1 MAAQTKPGMRPGMG
15 GRGKPKPE
23 MQRVKTVWITQ
34 KTKPFKSMYQVGQQI
49 GEPGQFGKA
58 YRCRRRKDSKIFAV
72 KCISKA
78 RFYRLDRSA
87 ARRQAFL
94 VAMQGEIDI
103 MRRLKHKYIVSMEE
117 CFEDK
122 HTLYIVME
130 ECKGGEL
137 FDRIRAK
144 QRYKEAEAAPVI
156 RMVLE
161 ALFYMHEY
169 HRVVH
174 CDLKPD
180 NILFV
185 NKAADSPIK
194 MIDFGMSKVL
204 PRLRSLRE
212 LCGTPYYTAP
222 EIIKGDY
229 AHGCDVWS
237 TGVIMFVMLFGFPP
251 FYVDPAKYYGQNEA
265 QAIYRLIQKG
275 FTPKVQR
282 GYGPWFPKKM
292 PVSAEARDLLSKMM
306 DSDTASRLT
315 AKEALQHPW
324 ILHGG
329 KPAKADDKGKKSVF
343 SKKAKTPEP
352 QANDDQKG
360 DDVNL
365 GVGYQFANFAT
376 SSQFKHAITALFR
389 DKYEKL
395 RPAHFENLKKLF
407 AAMDTDNNGTLDYEE
422 FKAGMLKSK
431 DLNLGEADIKK
442 MFEAMDVAKL
452 GEIDFS
458 ALVNAAVHDYLIAS
472 DQRLYEAFRDLDD
485 DEDGKIKTSELK
497 EKLRKMDVYGKADEL
512 ISIID
517 SVDLDKDG
525 TIDYEEFLRA
535 LHPDFN
541 ETPKWFWEGSNMANK
556 GKAEE
561 VKDDK

>member
-1 MAAQTKPGMRPGMG
+1 MATAKRPGMAAASGRPGMG
-15 GRGKPKPE
+15 GKGKKPKPE
-23 MQRVKTVWITQ
+23 MQRLKTVWITQ
-34 KTKPFKSMYQVGQQI
+34 KTKPFKTAYQVGQQI

-144 QRYKEAEAAPVI
+144 QRYKEHEAAPVV

-185 NKAADSPIK
+185 DKAEDSPIK

-275 FTPKVQR
+275 FTPEVKR

-306 DSDTASRLT
+306 DSDTARRFS

-324 ILHGG
+324 ILNGG
-329 KPAKADDKGKKSVF
+329 KPAKDAKKGKK
-343 SKKAKTPEP
+343 KAASPEP
-352 QANDDQKG
+352 AASG
-360 DDVNL
+360 DDHKDDGAQVAL
-365 GVGYQFANFAT
+365 EVGYQFANFAT

-395 RPAHFENLKKLF
+395 RPAHFDNLKKLF
-407 AAMDTDNNGTLDYEE
+407 ASMDSDGNGTLDYEE
-422 FKAGMLKSK
+422 FKQGMLRSK
-431 DLNLGEADIKK
+431 DLNLGEEDIKK
-442 MFEAMDVAKL
+442 MFEEMDVGKL
-452 GEIDFS
+452 GEINFE

-497 EKLRKMDVYGKADEL
+497 AKIRKMDVYGKADEL
-512 ISIID
+512 IQIID

-541 ETPKWFWEGSNMANK
+541 ETPKWFWGAQQ
-556 GKAEE
+556 GFDAEA
-561 VKDDK
+561 KQDK

>member
-1 MAAQTKPGMRPGMG
+1 MGRPGMG
-15 GRGKPKPE
+15 GGRKTKPE
-23 MQRVKTVWITQ
+23 MTRIKTVWITQ
-34 KTKPFKSMYQVGQQI
+34 KTAPFKQHYQVGQQI

-58 YRCRRRKDSKIFAV
+58 YRCKRRSDKKIFAV
-72 KCISKA
+72 KTISKA
-78 RFYRLDRSA
+78 RFYRLDKSA
-87 ARRQAFL
+87 QRRQAFL

-103 MRRLKHKYIVSMEE
+103 MRRLKHKYIVQMEE
-117 CFEDK
+117 CYEDK

-144 QRYKEAEAAPVI
+144 QRYSEKDAAPVL
-156 RMVLE
+156 RMMLE
-161 ALFYMHEY
+161 GLFYMHEY

-185 NKAADSPIK
+185 NKSEDSPIK

-237 TGVIMFVMLFGFPP
+237 VGVIMFVMMFGFPP
-251 FYVDPAKYYGQNEA
+251 FYVDPLKFAGPLEA
-265 QAIYRLIQKG
+265 QAIYKLIEKG
-275 FTPKVQR
+275 FNPKVKS

-292 PVSAEARDLLSKMM
+292 PVSEEARDLMSKLMEM
-306 DSDTASRLT
+306 DTSKRFT

-324 ILHGG
+324 IRNGG
-329 KPAKADDKGKKSVF
+329 KSSKEIKKEAKAKPKDQSD
-343 SKKAKTPEP
+343 AKEP
-352 QANDDQKG
+352 DNEITKE
-360 DDVNL
+360 
-365 GVGYQFANFAT
+365 VGYQFANFAT
-376 SSQFKHAITALFR
+376 SNQFKHAISTLFR
-389 DKYEKL
+389 DKFEKM
-395 RPAHFENLKKLF
+395 RPQHFENLKKLF
-407 AAMDTDNNGTLDYEE
+407 RQLDTDNSGTLDYEE
-422 FKAGMLKSK
+422 FKNGMLKSK
-431 DLNLGEADIKK
+431 DLNLKEDDIKK
-442 MFEAMDVAKL
+442 MFEALDVSKM
-452 GEIDFS
+452 GQIDFNS
-458 ALVNAAVHDYLIAS
+458 LVNAAVHDYLIAS

-485 DEDGKIKTSELK
+485 DEDGKIKTDQMK
-497 EKLRKMDVYGKADEL
+497 AKIKQMDIYGNADKLIE
-512 ISIID
+512 IID

-541 ETPKWFWEGSNMANK
+541 ETPKWFWGADKQILENK
-556 GKAEE
+556 E
-561 VKDDK
+561 DQ

>member
-1 MAAQTKPGMRPGMG
+1 MSQKPAAKKPSMMG
-15 GRGKPKPE
+15 GGKGPKPQ
-23 MQRVKTVWITQ
+23 MTRIKTVWITK
-34 KTKPFKSMYQVGQQI
+34 KTAPFKSAYQVGQQI

-58 YRCRRRKDSKIFAV
+58 YRCKRRSDKKILAV
-72 KCISKA
+72 KTISKA
-78 RFYRLDRSA
+78 RFYRIDKSPQ
-87 ARRQAFL
+87 RRQAFL

-103 MRRLKHKYIVSMEE
+103 MRRLKHKYIVNMEE
-117 CFEDK
+117 CYEDK

-137 FDRIRAK
+137 FDRIREK
-144 QRYKEAEAAPVI
+144 QRYPEHEAAPVV

-185 NKAADSPIK
+185 TKAADSPIK

-237 TGVIMFVMLFGFPP
+237 VGVIMFVMLFGFPP
-251 FYVDPAKYYGQNEA
+251 FYVDPLKFAGALEA
-265 QAIYRLIQKG
+265 QAIYKLIEKG
-275 FTPKVQR
+275 FSPELKR

-292 PVSAEARDLLSKMM
+292 PVSAEARDLMAKLMEMDTSK
-306 DSDTASRLT
+306 RFT

-324 ILHGG
+324 IRNSGKSSKELARANPKGNVADGG
-329 KPAKADDKGKKSVF
+329 DHKEEAQEQITK
-343 SKKAKTPEP
+343 EM
-352 QANDDQKG
+352 
-360 DDVNL
+360 
-365 GVGYQFANFAT
+365 GYQFANFAT
-376 SSQFKHAITALFR
+376 SNQFKHAISALFR
-389 DKYEKL
+389 DKFEKM
-395 RPAHFENLKKLF
+395 RPQHFENLKKLF
-407 AAMDTDNNGTLDYEE
+407 RTLDTDGSGTLDYSE
-422 FKAGMLKSK
+422 FKDGMLRSK
-431 DLNLGEADIKK
+431 DLNLQEADIKK
-442 MFEAMDVAKL
+442 MFQALDVSKM
-452 GEIDFS
+452 GQINFDS
-458 ALVNAAVHDYLIAS
+458 LVNAAVHDYLIAS

-485 DEDGKIKTSELK
+485 DEDGKIKTSQMK
-497 EKLRKMDVYGKADEL
+497 EKIKQMDVYGKADEL
-512 ISIID
+512 LRIID
-517 SVDLDKDG
+517 DVDLDKDG

-541 ETPKWFWEGSNMANK
+541 ETPKWFWGAQNQFDENK
-556 GKAEE
+556 E
-561 VKDDK
+561 DK

>member
-1 MAAQTKPGMRPGMG
+1 MSSKRPGMSG
-15 GRGKPKPE
+15 KASSNKPKPE
-23 MQRVKTVWITQ
+23 MTRLKTVWITQ
-34 KTKPFKSMYQVGQQI
+34 KTAPFKSAYQVGQQI

-58 YRCRRRKDSKIFAV
+58 YRCKRKKDKKIFAV

-87 ARRQAFL
+87 QRRQALL

-117 CFEDK
+117 CYEDK

-137 FDRIRAK
+137 FDRIREK
-144 QRYKEAEAAPVI
+144 QRYQEKDAAPII

-185 NKAADSPIK
+185 DKSEKSPIK

-229 AHGCDVWS
+229 AHGCDMWS
-237 TGVIMFVMLFGFPP
+237 VGVIMFVMLFGFPP
-251 FYVDPAKYYGQNEA
+251 FYVDPAKYYGQREA

-275 FTPKVQR
+275 FDPKVKR

-292 PVSAEARDLLSKMM
+292 PASEEARDLMARLIE
-306 DSDTASRLT
+306 SDTSKRLT

-324 ILHGG
+324 ILHSG
-329 KPAKADDKGKKSVF
+329 KSQKEIEKELKAAPMSP
-343 SKKAKTPEP
+343 T
-352 QANDDQKG
+352 G
-360 DDVNL
+360 DDNKDDES
-365 GVGYQFANFAT
+365 GITKEIGYQFANFAT
-376 SSQFKHAITALFR
+376 SNQFKHAITALFR
-389 DKYEKL
+389 GKFEKL
-395 RPAHFENLKKLF
+395 RPQHFENLKKLF
-407 AAMDTDNNGTLDYEE
+407 AQLDTDGNGTIDYNE
-422 FKAGMLKSK
+422 FKNGMLNSK
-431 DLNLGEADIKK
+431 DLNLTEADIQK
-442 MFEAMDVAKL
+442 MFQAMDVKKV
-452 GEIDFS
+452 GEIDFE

-485 DEDGKIKTSELK
+485 DEDGKIKTDQLKAKIREL
-497 EKLRKMDVYGKADEL
+497 DTYGKADEL
-512 ISIID
+512 INIID

-541 ETPKWFWEGSNMANK
+541 ETPKWFWGASNYKSGMDTIDEA
-556 GKAEE
+556 
-561 VKDDK
+561 KDDK